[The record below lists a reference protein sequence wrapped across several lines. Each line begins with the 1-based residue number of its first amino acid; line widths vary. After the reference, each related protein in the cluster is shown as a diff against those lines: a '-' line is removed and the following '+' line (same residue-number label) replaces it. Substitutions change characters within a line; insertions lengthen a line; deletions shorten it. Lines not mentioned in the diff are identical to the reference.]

1 MDEFL
6 FFTIS
11 KMDYKFKNNNWECYK
26 KEQFRNCQATIAYFE
41 DEFWNE
47 ITIFYSYTCPE
58 LVKIR
63 WNWYKFTY
71 EDSRKAWSITS
82 SRTTSKQLTN
92 FYWKDWRN
100 LVEYNLWEFEKDY
113 FYTGID
119 WLY

>member
-1 MDEFL
+1 
-6 FFTIS
+6 
-11 KMDYKFKNNNWECYK
+11 MDYKFKNNNWECYK
-26 KEQFRNCQATIAYFE
+26 KEQFRKCQATIAYFE

-47 ITIFYSYTCPE
+47 ITIFYSYVCPE